1 MNKIFRNKNKLMK
14 VAVVIGALALSPIQP
29 VFAQSLYKAEGSS
42 VDKATFNGW
51 NIYRTEACGSC
62 HEATGGGNVSNP
74 NLLLSLKSQTKEHFR
89 RTLIDGHNNMYS
101 YSGNKTVVDGID
113 DLYAYLKGRSDG
125 AIPAGDLTE
134 LAQPLYKVEGNRV
147 DKATFNGWNIYRT
160 EACGSCHQS
169 TGEGNVSNPNLL
181 HSMKNLTK
189 EQFRRVLVQ
198 GRGIMYSFRGN
209 KTVVDGI
216 DDLYAYLKGR
226 SEGTIPAGDLTEMK

>member
-1 MNKIFRNKNKLMK
+1 MSKLFCINLKIMP
-14 VAVVIGALALSPIQP
+14 VSVMIGALVLFSILPAIAQP
-29 VFAQSLYKAEGSS
+29 LYKAEGNR
-42 VDKATFNGW
+42 VDKATLNGW

-62 HEATGGGNVSNP
+62 HQSTGEGNVSNP
-74 NLLLSLKSQTKEHFR
+74 NLLHSMKNQTKEHFR
-89 RTLIDGHNNMYS
+89 QMLIEGHGNMYS
-101 YSGNKTVVDGID
+101 YSGNKTVVDGIN

-125 AIPAGDLTE
+125 AIPAGDLSE
-134 LAQPLYKVEGNRV
+134 LVQPLYKVEGNSV
-147 DKATFNGWNIYRT
+147 DKATLNGWNIYRT

-189 EQFRRVLVQ
+189 DQFRRVLVQ

-209 KTVVDGI
+209 KTVVYGI

-226 SEGTIPAGDLTEMK
+226 SDGAIPAGDLTEMK

>member
-1 MNKIFRNKNKLMK
+1 M
-14 VAVVIGALALSPIQP
+14 IGALVLFSIQP
-29 VFAQSLYKAEGSS
+29 VIAQPLYKVKGNS
-42 VDKATFNGW
+42 VDKATLNGW

-62 HEATGGGNVSNP
+62 HQSTGEGNVSNP
-74 NLLLSLKSQTKEHFR
+74 NLLNSLKIQTKEHFR
-89 RTLIDGHNNMYS
+89 QMLIEGHGNMYS
-101 YSGNKTVVDGID
+101 YSGNKTVVDGIN

-134 LAQPLYKVEGNRV
+134 FVQPFYKVEGNSV
-147 DKATFNGWNIYRT
+147 DKATLNGWNIYRT

-189 EQFRRVLVQ
+189 DQFRRVLVQ
-198 GRGIMYSFRGN
+198 GCGIMYSFRGN
-209 KTVVDGI
+209 KTVVYGI

-226 SEGTIPAGDLTEMK
+226 SDGAIPAGDLTEMK

>member
-1 MNKIFRNKNKLMK
+1 MNKISRNKNKIMT
-14 VAVVIGALALSPIQP
+14 VAVLIGALVLFPIQP
-29 VFAQSLYKAEGSS
+29 VF
-42 VDKATFNGW
+42 
-51 NIYRTEACGSC
+51 
-62 HEATGGGNVSNP
+62 
-74 NLLLSLKSQTKEHFR
+74 
-89 RTLIDGHNNMYS
+89 
-101 YSGNKTVVDGID
+101 
-113 DLYAYLKGRSDG
+113 
-125 AIPAGDLTE
+125 
-134 LAQPLYKVEGNRV
+134 AQPLYKVEGNSV

-226 SEGTIPAGDLTEMK
+226 SEGTIPAGDLAEMK